1 MRKSVLIL
9 GSTGRFGRHAAEAFW
24 NAGWGIRSFDRQ
36 HDDLDQAAQEADVIV
51 AAWNP
56 PYPDWAETV
65 LPLHAQ
71 IQRAARA
78 SGATVILPG
87 NVYVYGAETPAPW
100 GPKTPHYATNPLG
113 KIRTALER
121 SYRDSGVQT
130 IVLRAGDFLDTEPS
144 DSWLDKVILSKLSKG
159 QLIYPGRL
167 DAAHAWAYLPDL
179 AQAAVML
186 AEQRGELEQF
196 NDIAFPGVTMTGSEF
211 ADAVGAATGR
221 TLRVTQMPW
230 WPLQLARPFWPMGRC
245 LMEMRYLWDVPH
257 ALDSARFRALCP
269 TFRPTPVDEAMAK
282 LVHPFL
288 TPESSGGS
296 VGSRGGPL
304 SVTSLTR

>member
-36 HDDLDQAAQEADVIV
+36 HDDLDQAAMEADVIV

-56 PYPDWAETV
+56 AYPDWADTI

-71 IQRAARA
+71 IQRAAKA

-87 NVYVYGAETPAPW
+87 NVYVYGALTPAPW
-100 GPKTPHYATNPLG
+100 SPDTPHQATNPLG
-113 KIRTALER
+113 QIRIALER

-144 DSWLDKVILSKLSKG
+144 DSWLDKVILSKLPKG
-159 QLIYPGRL
+159 QLTYPGRM

-179 AQAAVML
+179 TQAAVML
-186 AEQRGELEQF
+186 AEQRGELERF
-196 NDIAFPGVTMTGSEF
+196 NDIAFPGYTLTGAEF
-211 ADAVGAATGR
+211 AQAVGEATGR
-221 TLRVTQMPW
+221 TLRAGKMPW
-230 WPLQLARPFWPMGRC
+230 WPLQLARPVWPMGRC
-245 LMEMRYLWDVPH
+245 LLEMRYLWDVPH
-257 ALDSARFRALCP
+257 SLDGTRFQTLCP
-269 TFRPTPVDEAMAK
+269 AFRPTPVEEAMAK
-282 LVHPFL
+282 VVHPFI
-288 TPESSGGS
+288 TPNAKGAL
-296 VGSRGGPL
+296 GSRGGRQL
-304 SVTSLTR
+304 SAT

>member
-36 HDDLDQAAQEADVIV
+36 HDDLDAAAMEADVII

-56 PYPDWAETV
+56 PYPDWAGTV

-71 IQRAARA
+71 IQRAAKA

-87 NVYVYGAETPAPW
+87 NVYVYGAETPTPW
-100 GPKTPHYATNPLG
+100 TPETPHQATNPLG
-113 KIRTALER
+113 QVRIALER

-144 DSWLDKVILSKLSKG
+144 DSWLDKVILSKLAKG
-159 QLIYPGRL
+159 QLTYPGRM

-186 AEQRGELEQF
+186 ADQRGELAQF
-196 NDIAFPGVTMTGSEF
+196 NDIAFPGYTMTGAEF
-211 ADAVGAATGR
+211 ADAVGAAVGR
-221 TLRVTQMPW
+221 SLRVRKMPW
-230 WPLQLARPFWPMGRC
+230 WPLQLARPLWPMGRC
-245 LMEMRYLWDVPH
+245 LCEMRYLWDVPH
-257 ALDSARFRALCP
+257 FLDGAEFKRLCP
-269 TFRPTPVDEAMAK
+269 AFRPTPLDEAMTK

-288 TPESSGGS
+288 TSDAKDSTFAA
-296 VGSRGGPL
+296 RGGRQL
-304 SVTSLTR
+304 TTS